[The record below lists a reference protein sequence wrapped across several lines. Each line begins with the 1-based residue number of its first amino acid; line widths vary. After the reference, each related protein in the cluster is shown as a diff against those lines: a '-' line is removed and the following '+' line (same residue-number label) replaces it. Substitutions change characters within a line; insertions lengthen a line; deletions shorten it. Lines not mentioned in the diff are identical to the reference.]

1 MSVPASAAAAAT
13 STLRI
18 ALCQILCG
26 TGDKAADTARALAAV
41 AEAATVGRAQLISL
55 PECWNSPYATSSF
68 AAYAEPVPGGPSCA
82 ALSEAARKHGV
93 YLVGGSIPER
103 CETTGALYNTAL
115 AFGPDGKLIARHR
128 KMHLFDIDI
137 PGRQVFRE
145 SDVLTAGPGA
155 PNADGSANPPLALFH
170 TPWGAVGLGVCY
182 DLRFPYLSLLMRQ
195 AGARLLVFP
204 GAFNPTTGPA
214 HWELLLR
221 ARALDTQ
228 SYVAGASPSRAGGAG
243 YQAYG
248 HSTIVGPWGDVQAT
262 TGEGT
267 ATVYADLD
275 MARLDEIRAQIPVS
289 RQARDDVYSLSLIN
303 ASNPSWDAQIKQSST
318 SAMLSRARGE
328 SS

>member
-1 MSVPASAAAAAT
+1 MSAPAAAAAAVS

-41 AEAATVGRAQLISL
+41 AEAATVGRAQLITL

-68 AAYAEPVPGGPSCA
+68 AAYAEPVPGGPTCA
-82 ALSEAARKHGV
+82 ALSAAAREHGIF
-93 YLVGGSIPER
+93 LVGGSIPER
-103 CETTGALYNTAL
+103 CAATGALYNTAL
-115 AFGPDGKLIARHR
+115 AFGPDGALLARHR

-155 PNADGSANPPLALFH
+155 PGAPGAPPPLALFD

-182 DLRFPYLSLLMRQ
+182 DLRFPYLSLLLRQ

-221 ARALDTQ
+221 ARALDAQ
-228 SYVAGASPSRAGGAG
+228 AYVAGASPARAGGAG

-248 HSTIVGPWGDVQAT
+248 HSTVVGPWGDVQAT
-262 TGEGT
+262 TSEGE

-275 MARLDEIRAQIPVS
+275 MARLDSVRAQIPIS
-289 RQARDDVYSLSLIN
+289 RQARDDVYALRLVGAGGEAQAEA
-303 ASNPSWDAQIKQSST
+303 ASTA
-318 SAMLSRARGE
+318 AMRARACGE
-328 SS
+328 RA